1 MTYSANLSFFATK
14 TNDSG
19 AITSSRIDPRTFS
32 TASTATL
39 TPDISAYDQYNLT
52 TLGAGGVTIAAPIGN
67 PVDGNKIIFRIL
79 DDGTSRSISWN
90 ATYTVIGV
98 TLPTATTVSKMV
110 YVGCIYNSTNTRWDV
125 VAVTLQV

>member
-1 MTYSANLSFFATK
+1 MTFSANLSFFATK
-14 TNDSG
+14 TNASG
-19 AITSSRIDPRTFS
+19 TITSSRIDPRTFS

-52 TLGAGGVTIAAPIGN
+52 ALGAGGVTIAAPIGN